1 MKEAG
6 NRPNWVII
14 ARYERFSAIPW
25 TQSSREAAGL
35 PRRLAARRRRVKV
48 LREALAM
55 DRNNLATWELLLR
68 ATNNV
73 KEELHCLNRILA
85 IDPNHAFAKRRL
97 AALRSSSRGSPKQ
110 SSSRRKRQESLLL
123 LLFLGSLVSILCVGI
138 AGFAL
143 LRGGYT
149 PFTFPNLT
157 ATAIA
162 KRNASCQVL
171 IDKAIQA
178 SGDYC
183 DDTGSNNACYGNT
196 TIKAELA
203 PASARRF
210 SERGDIVSINELRR
224 ISASPLNL
232 ENSEW
237 GIAVFKL
244 MANLPRSLP
253 GETVT
258 MVVFGNA
265 TLDNASGD
273 SESLESFYFSSEL
286 GQIACEKVPFDG
298 LVITS
303 PDGNGIRFNIN
314 GSELTLMG
322 TASVR
327 AVRNGQMEVSVY
339 RGSARIVSNGQE
351 QYFGAGQ
358 SVSVALGGENG
369 DQSVGVPSEPE
380 SLTQEELDIA
390 CTMTGQFCSQDEI
403 TPVSE
408 DEAQGEIQ
416 SQITATPTLTLT
428 PSRTPIPSATGIPT
442 NTLLVLPTSTSSPR
456 PTPIFTS
463 TRTPAPTRTFTN
475 TVPPAQTNTST
486 STPTLTASSTAT
498 STAPSTSTATASST
512 STFTLT
518 PTPTFTPTS
527 TPTFTFTPTPTIT
540 PVGPNEQICTNV
552 TLTNIT
558 LSGNE
563 LSMDITNNSGGD
575 IFISRLIAY
584 WEKSSPQQKLDRLF
598 LDGVSIWNTSD
609 NFSPSDFPLEGPSGN
624 WPSPDTDRTI
634 LTGGTGNLLLQ
645 FQENL
650 QLPYEVYIVFDIG
663 CQVVTP

>member
-1 MKEAG
+1 MNDSG
-6 NRPNWVII
+6 NSLD
-14 ARYERFSAIPW
+14 AKL
-25 TQSSREAAGL
+25 REAAGL
-35 PRRLAARRRRVKV
+35 LDAGRKKEARKV

-68 ATNNV
+68 ATYNA

-85 IDPNHAFAKRRL
+85 IDPNHGGAKRRL
-97 AALRSSSRGSPKQ
+97 AALRASSTGSLKR

-157 ATAIA
+157 ATAIS

-183 DDTGSNNACYGNT
+183 NDTGSNNACYGNT

-203 PASARRF
+203 QTSARRF

-224 ISASPLNL
+224 LSASPLNL

-298 LVITS
+298 LMITS
-303 PDGNGIRFNIN
+303 PDGGGIRFNIN

-322 TASVR
+322 TASIR

-369 DQSVGVPSEPE
+369 DQSVSAPSEPE

-408 DEAQGEIQ
+408 DEAQGEMQ

-463 TRTPAPTRTFTN
+463 TRTPAPTRTNAPPTRTFTN
-475 TVPPAQTNTST
+475 TVPPAQTNTFT
-486 STPTLTASSTAT
+486 STPTQTASSTAT
-498 STAPSTSTATASST
+498 SIAT
-512 STFTLT
+512 STFTFT

-527 TPTFTFTPTPTIT
+527 TPTSTPTFTSTPSPTMMA
-540 PVGPNEQICTNV
+540 VGPTEPICTDV
-552 TLTNIT
+552 SLSLITNPNA
-558 LSGNE
+558 NE
-563 LSMDITNNSGGD
+563 LGMDITNDSGGTV
-575 IFISRLIAY
+575 IINRFFAY
-584 WEKSSPQQKLDRLF
+584 WVKSPTSQKLDRLS
-598 LDGVSIWNTSD
+598 LNGNLLWNTSD
-609 NFSPSDFPLEGPSGN
+609 NDSPSDIPSEGN
-624 WPSPDTDRTI
+624 WIGGADRTI
-634 LTGGTGNLLLQ
+634 LHAETLNFVARFQNDLQPTG
-645 FQENL
+645 
-650 QLPYEVYIVFDIG
+650 YEVHIVFDIG
-663 CQVVTP
+663 CQVVGTK

>member
-1 MKEAG
+1 MNDSG
-6 NRPNWVII
+6 NSLD
-14 ARYERFSAIPW
+14 AKL
-25 TQSSREAAGL
+25 REAAGL
-35 PRRLAARRRRVKV
+35 LDAGRKKEARKV

-68 ATNNV
+68 ATYDV

-97 AALRSSSRGSPKQ
+97 AALRPSLRGSPKQ

-149 PFTFPNLT
+149 PFTLPNLT
-157 ATAIA
+157 ATAIS

-224 ISASPLNL
+224 LSASPLNL

-265 TLDNASGD
+265 LLDNASGD

-298 LVITS
+298 LMITS
-303 PDGNGIRFNIN
+303 PDGSGIRFNIN

-322 TASVR
+322 TASIR

-339 RGSARIVSNGQE
+339 RGSARIVANGQE
-351 QYFGAGQ
+351 QYVGAGASS
-358 SVSVALGGENG
+358 SVQLGGE
-369 DQSVGVPSEPE
+369 DGVSSISAPSDPEP
-380 SLTQEELDIA
+380 LDQEELDMA

-456 PTPIFTS
+456 PTPIFTF
-463 TRTPAPTRTFTN
+463 TRTPAPTRTNAPTRTFTN

-498 STAPSTSTATASST
+498 STAPSTLTATASST

-518 PTPTFTPTS
+518 PTPTFTPIS
-527 TPTFTFTPTPTIT
+527 TPTFTFTPSPTIT
-540 PVGPNEQICTNV
+540 TVGPAEPMCVNV
-552 TLTNIT
+552 SLTNIT

-563 LSMDITNNSGGD
+563 LSMDITNNSSGD
-575 IFISRLIAY
+575 IFINRLFAN
-584 WEKSSPQQKLDRLF
+584 WEKLSPQQKLDNLL
-598 LDGVSIWNTSD
+598 LDGVFLWNTSD
-609 NFSPSDFPLEGPSGN
+609 NFPPSDFPAEGPGGT
-624 WPSPDTDRTI
+624 WPSTDADRTI
-634 LTGGTGNLLLQ
+634 LAVQTRNFVLR

-650 QLPYEVYIVFDIG
+650 QLRYKVHIVFNIA